1 MNISEWQK
9 EFFSGP
15 RVWATWYTEDG
26 IQELS
31 NLYESEEAAQL
42 EVEFCKRTSRRYPS
56 ISYVN
61 IHSLKLSEERWR
73 KK

>member
-1 MNISEWQK
+1 MNISEWQQ
-9 EFFSGP
+9 EFRRGP

-31 NLYESEEAAQL
+31 NLYESEEAAQF
-42 EVEFCKRTSRRYPS
+42 EVEFRKRTKQRVPAICY
-56 ISYVN
+56 IN
-61 IHSLKLSEERWR
+61 IHSLKLSEERWS